1 MPRIRVLVV
10 DDAVVVRR
18 MVADVLGADPEIEV
32 VGTAANGRL
41 ALGKIAQLSPDLITL
56 DIEMPELDGLATLV
70 QLRKT
75 HPRLPVIMFS
85 ALTERAASATLDALA
100 RGASDYVTKPT
111 TVGSV
116 ALAEERIREDLIPK
130 IKALAGHR
138 LPSQATPRQAPAPS
152 PGPASGAGAPRP
164 LLPVRADVLV
174 VGVSTGGPNA
184 LAAII
189 PQLAAEFPLPVAVV
203 QHMPPIFTRTLAERL
218 AASSRLTVR
227 EGEEGGVLE
236 PGVVWIAP
244 GNYHMCLR
252 REGDLVRVGLNQEP
266 PENSC
271 RPAVDPLFRS
281 AAELFGNRTLALVL
295 TGMGHDGLRGAEQIC
310 QAGGQVLAQDEATSV
325 VWGMP
330 GAIAGAGLAA
340 QILPLERIAAEL
352 TMRGQVGR
360 LSRLSPKP
368 PSRHADTMNRSLDG
382 VTNTMREVTRPSG
395 RPAASLRKDPPVSGG
410 GTA

>member
-1 MPRIRVLVV
+1 MSPIRVLVV

-18 MVADVLGADPEIEV
+18 IVTDVLGADPEIEV

-41 ALGKIAQLSPDLITL
+41 ALAKVAQLAPDLVTL

-70 QLRKT
+70 ELRKT

-100 RGASDYVTKPT
+100 RGASDYVTKPAN
-111 TVGSV
+111 VGSL

-130 IKALAGHR
+130 IRALAGHR
-138 LPSQATPRQAPAPS
+138 LPPQAASRREPVPVV
-152 PGPASGAGAPRP
+152 GPVSGFAAPRP

-189 PQLAAEFPLPVAVV
+189 PELAAEFPLPVAVV
-203 QHMPPIFTRTLAERL
+203 QHMPPLFTRFLAERL
-218 AASSRLTVR
+218 AANSRVAVR

-244 GNYHMCLR
+244 GNYHMYLR
-252 REGDLVRVGLNQEP
+252 RDGDLIRVGLNQDD

-281 AAELFGNRTLALVL
+281 AAELFGHRALALVL
-295 TGMGHDGLRGAEQIC
+295 TGMGHDGLRGAEQIR

-330 GAIAGAGLAA
+330 GAIAGAGLAD
-340 QILPLERIAAEL
+340 QILPLERIATEL
-352 TMRGQVGR
+352 TQRAQVGR
-360 LSRLSPKP
+360 LPRLP
-368 PSRHADTMNRSLDG
+368 
-382 VTNTMREVTRPSG
+382 
-395 RPAASLRKDPPVSGG
+395 
-410 GTA
+410 GTAPLATPTR